1 MNAQC
6 LQRNE
11 TTKISTVQSMKLV
24 TKLRVHAALCCVV
37 IANSII
43 AAEAAVAPPDP
54 GAPPA
59 AIAAWRAMRIGM
71 FIHWGPVTLTEKE
84 ISWSLKSDRRWI
96 GEPGKIDGET
106 PQEIYEN
113 LYKQFNPK
121 LLNGDEWIETAKDM
135 GARYLVFTTKHHD
148 GFCEW
153 DTKLTDYKITNPE
166 SPYHQDVVKQLSD
179 ACHRGGVAWGI
190 YYSPPDAHHPDFR
203 VEGRHANYVAYMKGQ
218 LKELLSNYGRTDV
231 LFFDQQGKGL
241 TTETWDSAETIRM
254 CRSLQPNIIINNRLG
269 LPGDNDTPE
278 NEIGH
283 FQYDRPW
290 ESNCTLEKQWSWRSQ
305 QDIRPLEEC
314 LRMLICTVI
323 NDGNFLFNFG
333 PMPDGRMDPH
343 QVERA
348 KQIGGWLKKY
358 GPSIYATRGG
368 PFLAP
373 DENARSQ
380 AGYYG
385 NFRMAT
391 GKWWGGSTRNGKT
404 IYLHILRW
412 PSDTIEFPQLP
423 HRIIACRVLTGG
435 RVKLSQTA
443 KAFSVAVAAE
453 ERDPLDT
460 IVKLELDG
468 SAVDLPITTSFSGSL
483 TRDKAAT
490 ASSEWKEAGRDHSA
504 AMAVDGNSPT
514 FWGADSADAT
524 TNSWLEVD
532 LGQPETLSSVQI
544 EEAAGKRIEEFS
556 VEFLNNAVWTPIIT
570 GTGVGSDFKIS
581 FSPVTAQRVRLH
593 ITKASNNPCISEFEL
608 YSDKFPP
615 PVK

>member
-1 MNAQC
+1 MNP
-6 LQRNE
+6 
-11 TTKISTVQSMKLV
+11 TKIHKIV
-24 TKLRVHAALCCVV
+24 TTICCAL
-37 IANSII
+37 IAHFMI
-43 AAEAAVAPPDP
+43 AGEKPAPPPDP
-54 GAPPA
+54 GAPAA

-84 ISWSLKSDRRWI
+84 ISWSLKKDRGWL
-96 GEPGKIDGET
+96 GEPEKIDGET
-106 PQEIYEN
+106 PQDVYEN
-113 LYKQFNPK
+113 LYKKFDPK
-121 LLNGDEWIETAKDM
+121 LLKGDEWVQTAKDM

-166 SPYHQDVVKQLSD
+166 SPYHKDVVKQLSD

-203 VEGRHANYVAYMKGQ
+203 KEGRHANYIAYMQGQ

-231 LFFDQQGKGL
+231 LFFDQQGKDL
-241 TTETWDSAETIRM
+241 TTETWDSYETIRM

-269 LPGDNDTPE
+269 LPCDNDTPE

-290 ESNCTLEKQWSWRSQ
+290 ESNCTLEKQWSWRSK
-305 QDIRPLEEC
+305 QDIRPLDEC

-348 KQIGGWLKKY
+348 KEIGDWLKKY
-358 GPSIYATRGG
+358 GQSIYATRGG
-368 PFLAP
+368 PLLAP
-373 DENARSQ
+373 DENNRSQ
-380 AGYYG
+380 DGYYG
-385 NFRMAT
+385 NFQMAG
-391 GKWWGGSTRNGKT
+391 GKWWGGSTRNGNT

-412 PSDTIEFPQLP
+412 PSDIIEFQALP
-423 HRIIACRVLTGG
+423 HKIIASSVLTGG
-435 RVKLSQTA
+435 SVKVVQTA
-443 KAFSVAVAAE
+443 KGFSVTVPAK

-460 IVKLELDG
+460 IVKLELDD
-468 SAVDLPITTSFSGSL
+468 SAMDLPVTTSFSGSL
-483 TRDKAAT
+483 TRGKAAT
-490 ASSEWKEAGRDHSA
+490 ASSEWKEPGKDHSA

-514 FWGADSADAT
+514 FWGADAADAT

-532 LGQPETLSSVQI
+532 LGKPEAFSSVQI
-544 EEAAGKRIEEFS
+544 EEHVEKRIGEFS
-556 VEFLNNAVWTPIIT
+556 VEALKNDTWTPIVT
-570 GTGVGSDFKIS
+570 GTSIGPDFKKS
-581 FSPVTAQRVRLH
+581 FPPVTAQRVRLH

-608 YSDKFPP
+608 YPDKEPA
-615 PVK
+615 VSK